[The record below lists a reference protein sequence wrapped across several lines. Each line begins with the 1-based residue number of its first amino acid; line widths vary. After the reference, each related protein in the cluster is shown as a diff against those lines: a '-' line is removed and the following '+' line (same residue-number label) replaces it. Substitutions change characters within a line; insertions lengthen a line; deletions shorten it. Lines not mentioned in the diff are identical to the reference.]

1 MLRTVSLMLLLVTG
15 GALAQDKQ
23 IAKPKVICPTTLSV
37 ATVGDS
43 NQCIA
48 WDGLPRTY
56 VLHIPPGYISA
67 SRAPL
72 VLVLHGLNGS
82 GQSMEANSRMSA
94 KADQEN
100 FIAVYPNATKN
111 PDVWDTDLS
120 PVGTKG
126 VDDVGFI
133 RALIDKL
140 EHDLR
145 IDGRRIYICGFSSG
159 ANMTYLL
166 GAKLSHRLAAIGIVS
181 GTIGHTYNN
190 SVEEIPSPK
199 EPVPV
204 IAFHGENDST
214 IPYHGGGQYKVLP
227 VAESI
232 KFWVNADGC
241 GSSPQKTT
249 SQSGDLKIDK
259 YGGCKDGSEVI
270 LYTFVNGKHEWP
282 KLESGNDR
290 FSAND
295 AMWRFFVNHPRR

>member
-15 GALAQDKQ
+15 VALAQDKQ
-23 IAKPKVICPTTLSV
+23 IEGPKVVCPATLSV

-43 NQCIA
+43 NQCIN

-56 VLHIPPGYISA
+56 VLHIPPGYKSA
-67 SRAPL
+67 TRLPL

-82 GQSMEANSRMSA
+82 GQSMEAGSKMSD

-100 FIAVYPNATKN
+100 FIVAYPNATQN
-111 PDVWDTDLS
+111 PDVWDTNLS
-120 PVGTKG
+120 PIGTKG

-140 EHDLR
+140 EHDLH

-190 SVEEIPSPK
+190 SVEEIPSPQ

-204 IAFHGENDST
+204 IAFHGKNDFT
-214 IPYHGGGQYKVLP
+214 IPYEGGGKYKVLP
-227 VAESI
+227 VATSI

-241 GSSPQKTT
+241 ESLPQKTT
-249 SQSGDLKIDK
+249 RTDDLKIDE

-270 LYTFVNGKHEWP
+270 LYTFANGEHEWP
-282 KLESGNDR
+282 KLKSGNDN

-295 AMWRFFVNHPRR
+295 AMWKFFVNHPRR

>member
-1 MLRTVSLMLLLVTG
+1 MLATISLMLLVVTG
-15 GALAQDKQ
+15 LVPAQDKQ
-23 IAKPKVICPTTLSV
+23 NDNPQVICPATLSV

-43 NQCIA
+43 NQCINSG
-48 WDGLPRTY
+48 GLPRTY
-56 VLHIPPGYISA
+56 VLHIPPGYKSA
-67 SRAPL
+67 TRVPL
-72 VLVLHGLNGS
+72 VLVLHGLNGT
-82 GQSMEANSRMSA
+82 GQLIEAVTKMSD

-100 FIAVYPNATKN
+100 FVVVYPNATKN
-111 PDVWDTDLS
+111 PDVWYTGLS
-120 PVGTKG
+120 PIGTKG

-133 RALIDKL
+133 RALIDKF

-145 IDGRRIYICGFSSG
+145 IDRRRIYICGHSSG

-190 SVEEIPSPK
+190 SVEEIPPPQ

-204 IAFHGENDST
+204 IAFHGKKDGI
-214 IPYHGGGQYKVLP
+214 IPYDGGGPYKVLP

-241 GSSPQKTT
+241 VTSPQKTT
-249 SQSGDLKIDK
+249 GADLKIDD

-270 LYTFVNGKHEWP
+270 LYAFTEGGHEWP
-282 KLESGNDR
+282 KPNKGNDD
-290 FSAND
+290 FSVND
-295 AMWRFFVNHPRR
+295 TMWKFFVSHPRR

>member
-15 GALAQDKQ
+15 VGLAQDKQ
-23 IAKPKVICPTTLSV
+23 IEKPKVICPTTLSV

-43 NQCIA
+43 NQCIT

-56 VLHIPPGYISA
+56 VLHIPPGYVSA

-82 GQSMEANSRMSA
+82 GQSIEAESRMST

-166 GAKLSHRLAAIGIVS
+166 GAKLSHQLAAIGIVS

-190 SVEEIPSPK
+190 SVEKIQSPQ

-204 IAFHGENDST
+204 IAFHGEKDWT
-214 IPYHGGGQYKVLP
+214 IPYHGGGPYKVLP
-227 VAESI
+227 VPESI
-232 KFWVNADGC
+232 KFWVKADGC
-241 GSSPQKTT
+241 VSSPQKTT
-249 SQSGDLKIDK
+249 SGDLIIDE

-270 LYTFVNGKHEWP
+270 LYAFVNGKHEWP
-282 KLESGNDR
+282 KLESGNDN

-295 AMWRFFVNHPRR
+295 AMWKFFVNHPRR